1 MCARPTW
8 RRHSGPTRGAFL
20 ETDRKPR
27 RWQYGGTYAYFAE
40 LGGRN
45 HELKTGYLG
54 WRNMSETEN
63 IGYPNQQQYRYRSL
77 AGDREL
83 RRSAQLRRLLHASRL
98 GAGLRLPEHDRVG

>member
-1 MCARPTW
+1 MTDLATTA
-8 RRHSGPTRGAFL
+8 TRGAFL

-54 WRNMSETEN
+54 WRNIQETEN
-63 IGYPNQQQYRYRSL
+63 IGYPNQQQYRYRS
-77 AGDREL
+77 ATGDPSCVL
-83 RRSAQLRRLLHASRL
+83 DHNYD
-98 GAGLRLPEHDRVG
+98 G